1 MSRDPREMTEA
12 DWKALLTPEQFR
24 VLRKHG
30 TERAWTGTYNDEKR
44 RGTYVCAGCG
54 HPLFSSEDKYDSG
67 SGWPSYTQPMQQG
80 AVGEK
85 QDWSLFMRRTEVH
98 CANCRGHLGHVF
110 PDGPGP
116 SGLRYCVNSVSLAFT
131 PEDAEE

>member
-44 RGTYVCAGCG
+44 RGTYACAGCG

-67 SGWPSYTQPMQQG
+67 SGWPSYTQPKQQG

-98 CANCRGHLGHVF
+98 CANCQGHLGHVF

-116 SGLRYCVNSVSLAFT
+116 NGLRYCVNSVSLAFT
-131 PEDAEE
+131 PENAEE